1 MLEKTVTISG
11 KPVKLRASSALPRVY
26 MMKFGRDLFKDFGK
40 MQDVRDGSQNLG
52 EFGEMSTVLENMA
65 YTMAFLADPGIPEDV
80 NEWLDQFEL
89 LGIVSVFDQI
99 MELWNMNTLTTIKEK
114 KKDEQPLES

>member
-11 KPVKLRASSALPRVY
+11 KPIKLRASSALPRVY
-26 MMKFGRDLFKDFGK
+26 MMKFGRDLFKDFGM
-40 MQDVRDGSQNLG
+40 MQNAREDGQNLG
-52 EFGEMSTVLENMA
+52 EFGEISTVLENMA

-89 LGIVSVFDQI
+89 LGIVNVFDQI
-99 MELWNMNTLTTIKEK
+99 MELWNMNTHTTVEGK
-114 KKDEQPLES
+114 KRDGQPLES